1 LKGTTV
7 KDRPLADRPRERL
20 ARLGVD
26 ALTVD
31 ELLAIILIS
40 GSGESVLDTARRVM
54 KTFGGLRGVSAA
66 SVEQLCEVRGIGLA
80 KATQIRA
87 AFELANRL
95 ATTQEARKA
104 IVKTPEQVVDQ
115 VGTRLAYAKKEH
127 FKALLLSTR
136 GGLIRIAEISV
147 GSLDASIVHPREVFS
162 EAIGSGAA
170 SVIFAHN
177 HPSGDPEPS
186 PEDVSITGRLV
197 KVGELVGIDV
207 LDHVIIAGTRFVS
220 MKRKGLL

>member
-1 LKGTTV
+1 
-7 KDRPLADRPRERL
+7 
-20 ARLGVD
+20 
-26 ALTVD
+26 
-31 ELLAIILIS
+31 
-40 GSGESVLDTARRVM
+40 M
-54 KTFGGLRGVSAA
+54 
-66 SVEQLCEVRGIGLA
+66 
-80 KATQIRA
+80 
-87 AFELANRL
+87 AN
-95 ATTQEARKA
+95 
-104 IVKTPEQVVDQ
+104 
-115 VGTRLAYAKKEH
+115 AKKEH

-136 GGLIRIAEISV
+136 GGLIKIAEISV

-186 PEDVSITGRLV
+186 PEDVAITGRLV

-220 MKRKGLL
+220 MKRRGLL